1 MVKTHETNGARHTRV
16 AIVGGG
22 LSGIGATVMLRRAGI
37 GEVVVFER
45 ADEVG
50 GTWRDNTYPGC
61 ACDVPSALYSF
72 SFAPNPAWGRL
83 YAGQPEIRA
92 YAKQVARE
100 HGVEEHIVHGADV
113 TSATWDEA
121 AQRWRIETTQG
132 EWTAQALISATGP
145 WSEPVFPDVPG
156 LGDFRGTIFHSS
168 RWDHDH
174 DLTGER
180 VAVIGTGASAVQF
193 VPRIRQQARQVTVYQ
208 RTAQWVLPKADRA
221 VTPFEQSLYR
231 RFPLSLKA
239 LREAMYRSFE
249 LAGWA
254 QRNPRWMGGFQ
265 RIARRHLERQVP
277 DPALR
282 AALTPDH
289 TLGCKRILFSNDW
302 YRALT
307 QPNVELVPHAV
318 TEVRP
323 GGLVGDDGVERAAD
337 TLILGTGFGITEMP
351 IASRV
356 RGRDGRTLDETWDGS
371 PTGHLGTVVNG
382 FPNFFMI
389 LGPNVGNGHTS
400 ATVIIE
406 MQVAFAI
413 DTLKRLERDGL
424 ASADVR
430 PEVQDAF
437 NDEVQRRVQGTVWNA
452 GGCRSYY
459 LDRNGR
465 NSTIFPG
472 STLELRRRMR
482 FEPGDYLTVPA
493 GARVT
498 SPAGGPLA
506 GAGGRNPSRT
516 A

>member
-1 MVKTHETNGARHTRV
+1 MLV

-37 GEVVVFER
+37 GDVVVLER

-92 YAKQVARE
+92 YAQRVARE
-100 HGVEEHIVHGADV
+100 HGVEQHIVHGADV
-113 TSATWDEA
+113 TAATWDDE
-121 AQRWRIETTQG
+121 AQRWRVETTQG
-132 EWTAQALISATGP
+132 TWTAQALISATGP

-156 LGDFRGTIFHSS
+156 LGDFAGTIFHSS
-168 RWDHDH
+168 RWDHEH

-193 VPRIRQQARQVTVYQ
+193 VPRIQRHAGQVTVYQ
-208 RTAQWVLPKADRA
+208 RTAQWVMPKPDRHITA
-221 VTPFEQSLYR
+221 FEQGLYR
-231 RFPLSLKA
+231 RFPLTQQA
-239 LREAMYRSFE
+239 LREAMYYSFE
-249 LAGWA
+249 LAGYA
-254 QRNPRWMGGFQ
+254 ERNPRWMGGFQ
-265 RIARRHLERQVP
+265 RIARRHLERQVA
-277 DPALR
+277 DPVLR

-318 TEVRP
+318 TEIRP
-323 GGLVGDDGVERAAD
+323 GGLVAADGVERPAD

-351 IASRV
+351 IAARV
-356 RGRDGRTLDETWDGS
+356 RGRDGRTLDELWNGS
-371 PTGHLGTVVNG
+371 PSGHLGTVVHG

-413 DTLKRLERDGL
+413 ETLKRLERDGL

-437 NDEVQRRVQGTVWNA
+437 NAEVQRRVQGTVWNA

-472 STLELRRRMR
+472 STLELKRRMR
-482 FEPGDYLTVPA
+482 FVPGDYALVPA
-493 GARVT
+493 AAVAA
-498 SPAGGPLA
+498 PVAA
-506 GAGGRNPSRT
+506 
-516 A
+516 